1 MAGSIVLNKRCRPAA
16 GGGCSFSLARALLLD
31 FAWTGKG
38 KFFKGKISRANAD
51 GTYDVAYDDGDR
63 ERRVSKRNIRALGK
77 KKKKKAGSAKKKKS
91 SRYSTDEDTA
101 SDSAGDAGL
110 GRGDRVEVRC
120 RSGAEHTTLAGTA
133 SVIYAL
139 RATRRSGC
147 ALTACDASAFTLFT
161 GKL

>member
-110 GRGDRVEVRC
+110 GRGDRVEVCC

-133 SVIYAL
+133 SVICAACHTAQRLCTHCL
-139 RATRRSGC
+139 R
-147 ALTACDASAFTLFT
+147 DASAFTLFT